1 MHELIK
7 TGIPG
12 LDGILGGGI
21 PRGHTILLS
30 GSCGTGKTI
39 LCEQFLFNGAR
50 EGEPGVY
57 IALSEP
63 KEKILKNVDNFKF
76 FDQGILDNNM
86 LRFADITT
94 DARLKGMELQNVPGI
109 ISMMRN
115 VIEENNAK
123 RVVIDSIT
131 HLAEALG
138 GEEKIREF
146 VFELGLQLSYM
157 DTTMILISEIPPQ
170 KFIYSVFGV
179 EEFIADGVILLT
191 EFERKGDLIRAL
203 QVIKMRGVDH
213 SRSKHILK
221 ITEDGVNLIPLF
233 KAGIV

>member
-21 PRGHTILLS
+21 PRGHAILLS

-50 EGEPGVY
+50 EGESGVY

-63 KEKILKNVDNFKF
+63 KDKILKNVDNFKF
-76 FDQGILDNNM
+76 YDQKLLDNNM
-86 LRFADITT
+86 LRFVDITT

>member
-39 LCEQFLFNGAR
+39 LCEEFLFNGAK

-76 FDQGILDNNM
+76 YDKSLMDNKM
-86 LRFADITT
+86 VQFVDITT
-94 DARLKGMELQNVPGI
+94 DARLKGLELQNVPGV
-109 ISMMRN
+109 ISLMRN

-123 RVVIDSIT
+123 RVVMDSVT

-138 GEEKIREF
+138 GEEKIRDF
-146 VFELGLQLSYM
+146 IFELGLQLSYI
-157 DTTMILISEIPPQ
+157 DTTMVLISEIPPQ

-221 ITEDGVNLIPLF
+221 ITDEGVNLIPLF
-233 KAGIV
+233 KAGMQ

>member
-1 MHELIK
+1 MVELIK
-7 TGIPG
+7 TGVPG

-21 PRGHTILLS
+21 PRGHTILLA

-50 EGEPGVY
+50 EGEAGIY

-63 KEKILKNVDNFKF
+63 KDKIVKNIEGFKFYDKKILDDNMVSFV
-76 FDQGILDNNM
+76 
-86 LRFADITT
+86 DITT
-94 DARLKGMELQNVPGI
+94 DARLKGLELQNVPGI
-109 ISMMRN
+109 ISLLRSL
-115 VIEENNAK
+115 IEENNAK

-138 GEEKIREF
+138 GEDKIRDF
-146 VFELGLQLSYM
+146 IFELGLQLSYI
-157 DTTMILISEIPPQ
+157 DTTLIMISEIPPQ
-170 KFIYSVFGV
+170 KFVYSVFGV

-213 SRSKHILK
+213 SRSKHIVK
-221 ITEDGVNLIPLF
+221 ITDEGVNLIPLF
-233 KAGIV
+233 KAGMV

>member
-39 LCEQFLFNGAR
+39 LCEEFLFNGAK

-76 FDQGILDNNM
+76 FDQSLMDNKM
-86 LRFADITT
+86 VQFVDITT
-94 DARLKGMELQNVPGI
+94 DARLKGLELQNVPGV
-109 ISMMRN
+109 ISLMRN

-123 RVVIDSIT
+123 RVVLDSIT

-138 GEEKIREF
+138 GEEKIRDF
-146 VFELGLQLSYM
+146 IFELGLQLSYI
-157 DTTMILISEIPPQ
+157 DTTMVLISEIPPQ

-221 ITEDGVNLIPLF
+221 ITEEGVNLIPLF
-233 KAGIV
+233 KAGMQ

>member
-7 TGIPG
+7 TGISG

-76 FDQGILDNNM
+76 YDQKLLDSNM
-86 LRFADITT
+86 VKVVDITT

-109 ISMMRN
+109 ISLMRN
-115 VIEENNAK
+115 LIEENNAK

-170 KFIYSVFGV
+170 KFVYSVFGV

-221 ITEDGVNLIPLF
+221 ITEEGVNLIPLF

>member
-1 MHELIK
+1 MHEYIK
-7 TGIPG
+7 TGVPG
-12 LDGILGGGI
+12 LDGILGGGL
-21 PRGHTILLS
+21 PRGHTVLLA

-39 LCEQFLFNGAR
+39 LCEEFLFNGAK
-50 EGEPGVY
+50 EGEPGIY
-57 IALSEP
+57 IALSEA
-63 KEKILKNVDNFKF
+63 KDKILKNLDNFKF
-76 FDQGILDNNM
+76 FDQSILDNGM
-86 LRFADITT
+86 MRFVDITT

-109 ISMMRN
+109 ISLMRN

-170 KFIYSVFGV
+170 KFVYSVFGV

-203 QVIKMRGVDH
+203 QVIKMRGCDH

-221 ITEDGVNLIPLF
+221 ITDEGVNLIPLF
-233 KAGIV
+233 KAGMV

>member
-1 MHELIK
+1 M
-7 TGIPG
+7 
-12 LDGILGGGI
+12 DGILGGGI

-39 LCEQFLFNGAR
+39 LCEEFLFNGAK

-76 FDQGILDNNM
+76 YDKSLMDNKM
-86 LRFADITT
+86 VQFVDITT
-94 DARLKGMELQNVPGI
+94 DARLKGLELQNVPGV
-109 ISMMRN
+109 ISLMRN

-123 RVVIDSIT
+123 RVVMDSVT

-138 GEEKIREF
+138 GEEKIRDF
-146 VFELGLQLSYM
+146 IFELGLQLSYI
-157 DTTMILISEIPPQ
+157 DTTMVLISEIPPQ

-221 ITEDGVNLIPLF
+221 ITDEGVNLIPLF
-233 KAGIV
+233 KAGMQ

>member
-21 PRGHTILLS
+21 PRGHTILLA

-39 LCEQFLFNGAR
+39 LSEQFLFNGAE
-50 EGEPGVY
+50 EGEAGAY

-63 KEKILKNVDNFKF
+63 KDKIMKNIDSFKF
-76 FDQGILDNNM
+76 YNKKLIEQGMVTIQ
-86 LRFADITT
+86 DITT
-94 DARLKGMELQNVPGI
+94 DARLKGLELQNVPGV
-109 ISMMRN
+109 ISLMKN
-115 VIEENNAK
+115 LIEQHNAK
-123 RVVIDSIT
+123 RVVVDSLT
-131 HLAEALG
+131 FLAEALG

-146 VFELGLQLSYM
+146 IFELGLQLSYI
-157 DTTMILISEIPPQ
+157 DCTMILISEIPPQ
-170 KFIYSVFGV
+170 KFVYSVFGV

-203 QVIKMRGVDH
+203 QVIKMRGVEH
-213 SRSKHILK
+213 SRSKHIVK

-233 KAGIV
+233 KAGME

>member
-1 MHELIK
+1 MHEIIK

-21 PRGHTILLS
+21 PRGHTLLLS

-50 EGEPGVY
+50 DGEPGVY

-76 FDQGILDNNM
+76 YDQKLMDNKM
-86 LRFADITT
+86 VQFVDITT
-94 DARLKGMELQNVPGI
+94 DARLKGLELQNVPGI
-109 ISMMRN
+109 ISLMRN
-115 VIEENNAK
+115 VIEENKAK
-123 RVVIDSIT
+123 RVVLDSIT

-138 GEEKIREF
+138 GEEKIRDF
-146 VFELGLQLSYM
+146 IFELGLQLSYI
-157 DTTMILISEIPPQ
+157 DTTMVLISEIPPQ

-221 ITEDGVNLIPLF
+221 ITEEGVNLIPLF
-233 KAGIV
+233 KAGMV